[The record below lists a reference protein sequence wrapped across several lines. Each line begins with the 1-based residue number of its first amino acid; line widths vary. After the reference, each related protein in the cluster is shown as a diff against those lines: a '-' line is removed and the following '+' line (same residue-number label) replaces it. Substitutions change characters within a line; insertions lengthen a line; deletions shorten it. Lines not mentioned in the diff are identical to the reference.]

1 MDLMTNAGFSP
12 LEDRHLLHIGG
23 SDAIGFLQ
31 NLVTCDVVKLTPGKA
46 AFGALLGP
54 QGKILFD
61 FFLVRTAEGFL
72 ADIASEQAE
81 DFGKRLNFYRLRAK
95 VEIAETGLNAF
106 ADWGPQNET
115 GADLVIADPRLP
127 AMGRRIYSRTTN
139 AAASGNYHA
148 HRIAIGMPQGGLD
161 YPFSETFP
169 HEALLDQIGGVD
181 FAKGCYVGQEVVSR
195 MQHRGTARRRVIMAK
210 AANDL
215 PPAGTEILAGDKP
228 CGVMGSASGKT
239 GLAMLRLDRVI
250 PAMDNGLPV
259 LAGEVAIVP
268 QLQKWVKFGW
278 PAGE

>member
-1 MDLMTNAGFSP
+1 MGLMTNAGFSP

-23 SDAIGFLQ
+23 SDAVGFLQ
-31 NLVTCDVVKLTPGKA
+31 NLVTCDVEKLTTGKA

-61 FFLVRTAEGFL
+61 FFLVRTEEGFL
-72 ADIASEQAE
+72 ADIASEQAT

-106 ADWGPQNET
+106 ADWGSQKQT
-115 GADLVIADPRLP
+115 GAGLVIADPRLP

-228 CGVMGSASGKT
+228 CGVMGSASGNI
-239 GLAMLRLDRVI
+239 GLAMLRLDRVK
-250 PAMDNGLPV
+250 ASLDRAGF
-259 LAGEVAIVP
+259 LACSGV
-268 QLQKWVKFGW
+268 QLEPTIQAWAKFGW
-278 PAGE
+278 PQTE